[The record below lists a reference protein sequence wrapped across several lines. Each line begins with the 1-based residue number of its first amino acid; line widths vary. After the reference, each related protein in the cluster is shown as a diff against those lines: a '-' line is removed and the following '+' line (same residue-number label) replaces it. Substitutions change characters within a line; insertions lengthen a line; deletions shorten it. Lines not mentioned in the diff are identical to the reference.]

1 MPVTDSVN
9 GSRVVGYARFFL
21 LTASN
26 YSQAQGNEPWC
37 GEFIGIG
44 APEGGDTEG
53 GNTSRGRDA
62 SPAMELRKERGSS
75 ILEFAIGASLLVLLF
90 TGIFQ
95 FGYTFYAYSKLENA
109 VRAGARFAAL
119 SVYPVSGPT
128 TNSSPTS
135 AFVTQVKNVTVYGHP
150 NGGVDGRTPMVSGL
164 TTAHV
169 SVNVAFSNMFQH
181 RFRWASRVF
190 A

>member
-1 MPVTDSVN
+1 
-9 GSRVVGYARFFL
+9 
-21 LTASN
+21 
-26 YSQAQGNEPWC
+26 
-37 GEFIGIG
+37 
-44 APEGGDTEG
+44 
-53 GNTSRGRDA
+53 
-62 SPAMELRKERGSS
+62 MELRKERGSS

-135 AFVTQVKNVTVYGHP
+135 AFVTQVKNVTVFGHP
-150 NGGVDGRTPMVSGL
+150 NGAVDGRTPMVSGL

-169 SVNVAFSNMFQH
+169 SVNVAFSNNVPTSVSVGISGLRVNGIFGTWQSNGKPKVLFQYVG
-181 RFRWASRVF
+181 RYAPPIT
-190 A
+190 